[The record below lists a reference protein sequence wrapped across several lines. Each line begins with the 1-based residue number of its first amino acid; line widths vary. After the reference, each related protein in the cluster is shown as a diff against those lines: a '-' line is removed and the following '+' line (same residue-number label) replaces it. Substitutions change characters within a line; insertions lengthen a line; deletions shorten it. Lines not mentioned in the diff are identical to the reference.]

1 MAAASG
7 GNHGAAVAYA
17 ARAVGLP
24 ARIFVPSVTSAAKL
38 DLIRSYGAD
47 LVVAGERYA
56 HALAACED
64 FVRESGALAVHA
76 FDQPETLL
84 GQGTVGL
91 EIEADAPDLDTLLVA
106 VGGGGL
112 IGGIAAWFGGRIKIV
127 AVEPEEAPTL
137 RRALDAGRPV
147 EAPAGGIAADSLA
160 PKRIG
165 ELMFPIAQ
173 AHVADALL
181 VADDE
186 IRAAQR
192 ALWDATRLVA
202 EPGGAAAF
210 AALLSGRYSPGPT
223 ERVGVLLC
231 GANTTAVRF
240 D

>member
-1 MAAASG
+1 
-7 GNHGAAVAYA
+7 
-17 ARAVGLP
+17 
-24 ARIFVPSVTSAAKL
+24 
-38 DLIRSYGAD
+38 
-47 LVVAGERYA
+47 
-56 HALAACED
+56 
-64 FVRESGALAVHA
+64 
-76 FDQPETLL
+76 
-84 GQGTVGL
+84 
-91 EIEADAPDLDTLLVA
+91 
-106 VGGGGL
+106 
-112 IGGIAAWFGGRIKIV
+112 
-127 AVEPEEAPTL
+127 
-137 RRALDAGRPV
+137 
-147 EAPAGGIAADSLA
+147 
-160 PKRIG
+160 
-165 ELMFPIAQ
+165 MFPIAQ